1 MSNDKP
7 DTDKLVIEL
16 DEEDVAQLK
25 EVFLQARMDPSGRD
39 PGDILKACH
48 ELLDNAREASPPAFI
63 LRRLEGLEL
72 LVNMVEDEDW
82 TLPPEDVS
90 RVINALAYFANPH
103 DLIPDD
109 VPGLG
114 FLDDAVMVD
123 LVRRELAHEIKAYE
137 SFCAFREAEVAR
149 RCEAGDTTKVTRA
162 DWLDDQRRQL
172 GKSRE
177 AERGWLPFKRKV
189 KSFLDS

>member
-1 MSNDKP
+1 MSNGKP
-7 DTDKLVIEL
+7 DTEKLVIEL

-137 SFCAFREAEVAR
+137 SFCAFREAEVAK

>member
-1 MSNDKP
+1 MSNDTP

-16 DEEDVAQLK
+16 DKEDLAHLK
-25 EVFLQARMDPSGRD
+25 EVFLQARMDPAQCD
-39 PGDILKACH
+39 QGDILRACH
-48 ELLDNAREASPPAFI
+48 ELLDNARTAGPPAFI
-63 LRRLEGLEL
+63 LRRLEGLQQ

-123 LVRRELAHEIKAYE
+123 LVRRELAHEIKAYQ
-137 SFCAFREAEVAR
+137 SFCEFREAEVAR
-149 RCEAGDTTKVTRA
+149 RCEAGDTSKVTRA
-162 DWLDDQRRQL
+162 DWLDEQRRRL
-172 GKSRE
+172 GKARE